1 MDKNQHI
8 QNSVNLAMGD
18 SKMNNEVI
26 FQIDNLSELQKL
38 TQQAEI
44 QLSQLKQTLELIDGF
59 KIQVSLQPTPEQH

>member
-8 QNSVNLAMGD
+8 QNSVNLAIGG
-18 SKMNNEVI
+18 SKMDNKVI

-38 TQQAEI
+38 TQQAES
-44 QLSQLKQTLELIDGF
+44 QLSQLKQTLELIEAL